1 MVICGKEFDLPIIKK
16 IRSALQDEPTISR
29 GKLSRLVCKWMNW
42 YSPNGSLKQMSCRVA
57 LNHLSTR
64 GIISLP
70 KVTSPIKTRSS
81 YKPAQIS
88 DYEPSVAINCLL
100 HELGTLTIRLVGN
113 RGSKSARQWCEIM
126 DKYHYLGSGP
136 LCGCQLR
143 YIIESDLYGILGG
156 FSFSS
161 ATRRLKARDTWI
173 GWTNQARRVNL
184 NKVVCNSRFLIIPH
198 INVKNLASHALSL
211 VTKRLII
218 DWENRYGIRPVLVE
232 SFVDSS
238 RFTGTCYQAANW
250 HNVGETSGRLRIGTC
265 HCPPKKIYIL
275 PLDPNAGKMLCHAS
289 ESKKLSFPPEEIL
302 PPVDWVEEEFGRADF
317 DDPRLTR
324 RLLEIAR
331 DFFTRPQALIAQAS
345 QSRSRCKA
353 AYRFFENKVT
363 TMEKILHPH
372 YESTIR
378 RCSEHAVVLA
388 AQDTTSLNYTG
399 LKECE
404 GLGGIGDDKHTKSM
418 GLLVHDTMAFTPAGE
433 PLGLLDVQC
442 WTRGKDKPEQKKNR
456 NRPIEAK
463 ESFKWLKSF
472 RRVAEVQHACPS
484 TMMVSVGDREAD
496 LYELFLEADKSQ
508 NMPKLLVR
516 AVQNRLIIGQEGTL
530 WTNLKKKEPCTE
542 IKLGLPRKGKSP
554 SRTAHLE
561 IRFDH
566 ITLRPPYRGKHP
578 PVALTAII
586 VTEVNT
592 PEGQLPLEWRL
603 LTNVATTNGKDALER
618 TQWYASRW
626 GIEVFHKTLKS
637 GCRIEERQMASVS
650 RLESC
655 LAVDM
660 VVAWRIYHLS
670 KLGKEIPD
678 SSCTEYFNEDEWK
691 ALVLCKGTVG
701 QKESTKA
708 PTMRDMIRM
717 VASLGGFLGR
727 KCDGEPGVKVLW
739 LGLQRLDDITFG
751 YRLALNNMKNERK
764 RPP

>member
-1 MVICGKEFDLPIIKK
+1 MVICGKEFDLPIINK
-16 IRSALQDEPTISR
+16 IRSILQDDPTISR
-29 GKLSRLVCKWMNW
+29 GKLSRFVCKWMNW
-42 YSPNGSLKQMSCRVA
+42 YSPNGSFKQMSCRVA
-57 LNHLSTR
+57 LNHLSNR

-70 KVTSPIKTRSS
+70 QVTSPIKTRSFYIPTLFS
-81 YKPAQIS
+81 DNTPA
-88 DYEPSVAINCLL
+88 DAINCSL
-100 HELGTLTIRLVGN
+100 HELGPIRIQLVGS
-113 RGSKSARQWCEIM
+113 RGSKSARQWRAIM
-126 DKYHYLGSGP
+126 DTYHYLSSGP

-143 YIIESDLYGILGG
+143 YIIESDSYGILGG

-161 ATRRLKARDTWI
+161 ATRRLQARDTWI

-184 NKVVCNSRFLIIPH
+184 NKVICNSRFLIIPH
-198 INVKNLASHALSL
+198 IHVQNLASHALSL
-211 VTKRLII
+211 VTKRLSI
-218 DWENRYGIRPVLVE
+218 DWENRYGIRPLLVE

-250 HNVGETSGRLRIGTC
+250 HYVGETSGRLRIGNG
-265 HCPPKKIYIL
+265 HCPAKRIYIL
-275 PLDPNAGKMLCHAS
+275 PLAPHADKMLCHEG
-289 ESKKLSFPPEEIL
+289 ESKKLSFPPAVII
-302 PPVDWVEEEFGRADF
+302 PPVDWAEEEFGRADF

-331 DFFTRPQALIAQAS
+331 DFFARPQALIAQAS

-363 TMEKILHPH
+363 TMDKILHPH

-378 RCSEHAVVLA
+378 RCSEEAIVLA
-388 AQDTTSLNYTG
+388 VQDTTSLNYTG

-404 GLGGIGDDKHTKSM
+404 GLGGIGDDKHTQSI
-418 GLLVHDTMAFTPAGE
+418 GLLVHDTMAFTPAGT

-442 WTRGKDKPEQKKNR
+442 WARNKAKTEQKTKKD
-456 NRPIEAK
+456 RPIEEK
-463 ESFKWLKSF
+463 ESFKWIKSF
-472 RRVAEVQHACPS
+472 RHVAEVQNVCPS

-496 LYELFLEADKSQ
+496 IYELFLEADKSQ

-516 AVQNRLIIGQEGTL
+516 AVQDRLRIGQEGAL
-530 WTNLKKKEPCTE
+530 WANLRKKEPCTE
-542 IKLGLPRKGKSP
+542 IKLNIPRKGKSP

-566 ITLRPPYRGKHP
+566 ITLQPPYRTKHP
-578 PVALTAII
+578 SVSLTAIM
-586 VTEVNT
+586 VTEINT
-592 PEGQLPLEWRL
+592 PEGQTPLEWRL
-603 LTNVATTNGKDALER
+603 LTNVATINEKDALER
-618 TQWYASRW
+618 IQWYACRW

-637 GCRIEERQMASVS
+637 GCRIEKRQMASSS

-670 KLGKEIPD
+670 KLGKQIPA

-691 ALVLCKGTVG
+691 ALVLCKGSDA

-708 PTMRDMIRM
+708 PTMQEMIRM

-727 KCDGEPGVKVLW
+727 KCDGEPGVKVFW

-751 YRLALNNMKNERK
+751 YRLARYNMKNEKK